1 MRVVRTKTVYGVGSG
16 GSGELCRLCGAQED
30 RMLHLDDTFSVLDA
44 ASSIIRL
51 LGSIAVY
58 LKVQDDCEVLMPKRL
73 CVSCLN
79 TAVDIQTFVNSGIN
93 FQKTT
98 IRQLFPDAKVEDIF
112 SVTDSEAVPKN
123 LVVGEG
129 PQFVKQDTLTD
140 DITGKQSQGILN
152 SCSVEKDGS
161 ELPRQETY
169 TVQDHGNFWPAKEDV
184 CNQNDNTESYRLGLS
199 QKGYYDT
206 NVCVIK
212 SEQGIPQTENY
223 HGISRNENDQC
234 SFSAENEK
242 SITLTES
249 DQGISVTE
257 NNQGISITENEKSI
271 FLTETNVGISLTK
284 NEQGNSLTE
293 RPIISAQPN
302 TGTYNETLPS
312 SVQPSENVPRQSLE
326 TEGTL
331 DPENTKEIVLNT
343 GNSTTDCIAT
353 NPKRANKQGF
363 ECSECKVVVLCKSS
377 LRRHM
382 TTVHAASNKYTCP
395 HCSKG
400 FNNYQNYQGHVRRH
414 TGERPY
420 GCPHCNKTFTT
431 TKALTRHTATHGA
444 TRAHK
449 CPECNKGFL
458 EMCDLKKH
466 LRRHQQRKQQQRI
479 RSRESATPN
488 TTPVDTEM
496 NSINLMVLNDPLLFD
511 QSHQLLDS
519 PGSKVTEVILQ
530 HDKLESCKEV
540 STEPV
545 LEPNS
550 LLEDGNKDRVQEPPS
565 LELPSEAVLTSSTL
579 LSPPP
584 SVSLLAE
591 TQVMAPIPEPL
602 DPTQVLNSA
611 DIHVHQVVSDGDS
624 EVTLPSQDSSGCRSV
639 SDATTMVVL
648 SSIHTPSEFMSVPAA
663 AAAAAAT
670 AAGPENTS
678 ETSNSVIDGDG
689 HQEGQRIL
697 SHATW

>member
-1 MRVVRTKTVYGVGSG
+1 MRVVRTKTVYGVGL
-16 GSGELCRLCGAQED
+16 GELCRLCGTQED
-30 RMLHLDDTFSVLDA
+30 RMLHLDDTFSILGA

-73 CVSCLN
+73 CVTCLN
-79 TAVDIQTFVNSGIN
+79 MAVDIQTFVNSGLN

-98 IRQLFPDAKVEDIF
+98 IRQLFPDAKVEEIF
-112 SVTDSEAVPKN
+112 STSFVTESEALPKN
-123 LVVGEG
+123 LVAGEV

-152 SCSVEKDGS
+152 SCSVEKDES
-161 ELPRQETY
+161 ELPRQETS
-169 TVQDHGNFWPAKEDV
+169 TVQDH
-184 CNQNDNTESYRLGLS
+184 
-199 QKGYYDT
+199 
-206 NVCVIK
+206 
-212 SEQGIPQTENY
+212 
-223 HGISRNENDQC
+223 
-234 SFSAENEK
+234 
-242 SITLTES
+242 
-249 DQGISVTE
+249 
-257 NNQGISITENEKSI
+257 
-271 FLTETNVGISLTK
+271 
-284 NEQGNSLTE
+284 
-293 RPIISAQPN
+293 
-302 TGTYNETLPS
+302 
-312 SVQPSENVPRQSLE
+312 ENVPRQSLE
-326 TEGTL
+326 TECTL
-331 DPENTKEIVLNT
+331 DPKSNKEIVLNT
-343 GNSTTDCIAT
+343 GNSTTDSIAT
-353 NPKRANKQGF
+353 NPKCQDTSSTDVSRIAESLKRANKQGY

-431 TKALTRHTATHGA
+431 TKALTRHTATHQA

-479 RSRESATPN
+479 RSRENATPN

-540 STEPV
+540 NTEPV

-565 LELPSEAVLTSSTL
+565 LELPSEGVLTSSTL

-611 DIHVHQVVSDGDS
+611 DIHVHQVVSDGES

-639 SDATTMVVL
+639 TDATTMVVL

-663 AAAAAAT
+663 AAAVT